1 MLTVGKPVSLVQQKK
16 QQWAQEREEMSHL
29 YLPWG
34 SGERYTN
41 RLQVRNQFASSLEL
55 HKHSSYEYQ
64 EPIQRQRSPSLPPI
78 HNIELKKSLDES
90 RRQKEVLNRNVS
102 SAKRFAFYDE
112 DGEGDTSG
120 YGSETVNHMNIRN
133 QCGTFHDIANNPVV
147 AWHQEG
153 KEKRKQPSSGRSG
166 MTDGALSA
174 RSTSGIDEG
183 RPRWGDRG
191 VATGRLWEPTAPTAR
206 LPQMQ
211 NQKKGT
217 PSWVERGLN
226 MIDST
231 SEVLVVDQRSS
242 TNSGLDY
249 DRSSYNGSDEGRTF
263 LRGQNVPIEPE
274 IKAQRE
280 TKRVKALE
288 LQSAILNQLEEREKY
303 RQEERERKLRE
314 ERIEELRIQKQQEE
328 DLLRLEDEKRKI
340 KEKQL
345 FEHRKL
351 EALKKALEDAEKKA
365 KQEKEKKFNC
375 HRQLTSSIETLDS
388 KESNLT
394 EHYETEQPSPIKTCS
409 PTKTNR
415 TYNIQSSQNKESNS
429 QQTTTFNSPRSLPAS
444 NLNLFIH
451 NVPPLNLTD
460 NQFNV
465 VPIGITNAAEIINNQ
480 SNNIQLAV
488 LLPQNKNLYSMSL
501 NSVNNL
507 HELEDLEKVLTPS
520 KYRTH
525 RTKDAYTQTDINT
538 TSQVC
543 EKIEKDDVIRY
554 VDKNYSKIDE
564 NAPQDCHRNTK
575 KDRRLRSEERY
586 KKDIESRPKWGAN
599 KPVAQYKK
607 QSEKDP
613 FYTQKRK
620 IRQKYRPQIRQY
632 VSQSS
637 EDSRS
642 PSPPTRSEKT
652 LENIKQRNSLSQ
664 SYWRSKRS
672 SQDFTTV
679 TCDTVNNVVP
689 EFTSLAQI
697 TADVKVES
705 KKSPKLSPS
714 KRLTLSQKFIND
726 KYGSK
731 KMWTEDCEQNSKY
744 NFNDLD
750 NTKKNCER
758 LGFLKKVINEKDDRQ
773 DHNLEYEAF
782 PLKTQNVKF

>member
-1 MLTVGKPVSLVQQKK
+1 
-16 QQWAQEREEMSHL
+16 MSRL

-34 SGERYTN
+34 SGERYNN

-55 HKHSSYEYQ
+55 HKQSSYEYQ

-78 HNIELKKSLDES
+78 HNIELKKIEENT
-90 RRQKEVLNRNVS
+90 RYKEVLNRNVS

-120 YGSETVNHMNIRN
+120 YGSETVNIRN
-133 QCGTFHDIANNPVV
+133 QCGTFHDITNNHNNNPIV
-147 AWHQEG
+147 AWQQEE
-153 KEKRKQPSSGRSG
+153 KENKKQPSSRRSV

-174 RSTSGIDEG
+174 RSTSGLDEG

-211 NQKKGT
+211 NPKKGT

-226 MIDST
+226 MIDNASD
-231 SEVLVVDQRSS
+231 VLVVDQSS
-242 TNSGLDY
+242 TNSGLDF

-280 TKRVKALE
+280 TKRIKALE
-288 LQSAILNQLEEREKY
+288 LQSAILIQLEEREKR

-328 DLLRLEDEKRKI
+328 DRLRLEEEKRKT

-365 KQEKEKKFNC
+365 RQEKEKKFNC
-375 HRQLTSSIETLDS
+375 HRQAANLNETIDS
-388 KESNLT
+388 KETNEIENCEIEL
-394 EHYETEQPSPIKTCS
+394 PSPTKTCS
-409 PTKTNR
+409 PTKTDR
-415 TYNIQSSQNKESNS
+415 TYNVQPCQNKENNS
-429 QQTTTFNSPRSLPAS
+429 QQTTAFNSPRSVPAS

-451 NVPPLNLTD
+451 NVPPLTLTD
-460 NQFNV
+460 NQYNI
-465 VPIGITNAAEIINNQ
+465 VPIGITNATELMNNQ
-480 SNNIQLAV
+480 THNIQLAV
-488 LLPQNKNLYSMSL
+488 LVPQNKNVYSMSL
-501 NSVNNL
+501 NSINNL
-507 HELEDLEKVLTPS
+507 HELEEKVLTPK
-520 KYRTH
+520 KYRTLT
-525 RTKDAYTQTDINT
+525 TKDAYTQTDID
-538 TSQVC
+538 TSTQIS
-543 EKIEKDDVIRY
+543 EKIEKDDITRY

-564 NAPQDCHRNTK
+564 NAPQDFHRNTK

-586 KKDIESRPKWGAN
+586 KKDIENRPKWGAN

-620 IRQKYRPQIRQY
+620 IRQKYRPQARQY
-632 VSQSS
+632 ISQSS
-637 EDSRS
+637 DDSRS
-642 PSPPTRSEKT
+642 PSPPTRSDKT
-652 LENIKQRNSLSQ
+652 FENNVKQRNSLSQ
-664 SYWRSKRS
+664 SYWRNKRS
-672 SQDFTTV
+672 SQDYATITG
-679 TCDTVNNVVP
+679 DTVNNIEP

-697 TADVKVES
+697 TGDDKIDQ
-705 KKSPKLSPS
+705 KHLSPT
-714 KRLTLSQKFIND
+714 KRITLSQKFIND

-731 KMWTEDCEQNSKY
+731 KLWTDDISDRNSRY
-744 NFNDLD
+744 SFRDLD
-750 NTKKNCER
+750 NNKRNTVGLQE
-758 LGFLKKVINEKDDRQ
+758 
-773 DHNLEYEAF
+773 HNLEHETIK
-782 PLKTQNVKF
+782 LKTQNIKF